1 MADHPNAELFR
12 RGYTAFQT
20 GDLDAVR
27 ELFAADIKWHTP
39 GSGKF
44 SGTRSGVD
52 DTIALFLQQFED
64 SGGTFKVEVHDIL
77 ANDEHAVALGTV
89 SAEKDGRSLR
99 DNYTHVVHISGGKV
113 TESWIFDEDPQAGDD
128 FWG

>member
-1 MADHPNAELFR
+1 VADHPNVELFR

-27 ELFAADIKWHTP
+27 ELFAPDIKWHTP

-44 SGTRSGVD
+44 SGTRNGVD
-52 DTIALFLQQFED
+52 DTIALFLQQFEE

-77 ANDEHAVALGTV
+77 ANDEHAVALGTA
-89 SAEKDGRSLR
+89 SAEKDGRSIR
-99 DNYTHVVHISGGKV
+99 DNYTHVVHLSGGRV
-113 TESWIFDEDPQAGDD
+113 TESWIFDEDPQAVDE

>member
-12 RGYTAFQT
+12 RGYTAFQA
-20 GDLDAVR
+20 GDLDGVR
-27 ELFAADIKWHTP
+27 GLFAADIKWHTP

-52 DTIALFLQQFED
+52 DTIALFVQQFEE

-77 ANDEHAVALGTV
+77 ANDEHAVALGTA
-89 SAEKDGRSLR
+89 SAEKGGRSMR
-99 DNYTHVVHISGGKV
+99 SNYTHVVHLSGGKV
-113 TESWIFDEDPQAGDD
+113 TESWIFDENPQAVDD